1 MPQQH
6 ALIIGGGLGG
16 LAAALRLA
24 AQGWSVTVCEGGA
37 TVGGKLNRWSR
48 DGFIFDTGPSLI
60 TMPWVFEELFE
71 DAGSSLKEHVELI
84 PLNPL
89 ADYVYP
95 DGTCF
100 TYATELPILRD
111 TIRQLDKRDVAGFHR
126 FMELGRRLFTLSD
139 ATFFRR
145 PPFATP
151 TMDTLKALG
160 NFPLFHAWGNY
171 HKTVASFFH
180 NSYLQQLYGRYP
192 TYVGSSPYRAPA
204 TLSVIPYIE
213 LTYGGWYIRG
223 GLYCLIE
230 ALVKLAEQAGVTMMC
245 DASVQTIEHEQR
257 RVRGVRLTSGVRID
271 ADIVIMNGD
280 ASSAPILLGA
290 THALPL
296 AEGRRSMSGLVF
308 LLGIQRQ
315 LPALKH
321 HTIYFSRDYEREFKQ
336 LFEERRF
343 PDEPTVYVNI
353 SSRTDPSVTPEGGE
367 TLFIMANAPANDTPW
382 DESHIA
388 HARRAVFD
396 RLQSSGFPDI
406 QDDIIVSDVW
416 TPTTIGKRYQMPG
429 GAIYGTHSHGW
440 RNAFMR
446 PPNKDRHYAGL
457 YYVGGSTHPGGGTP
471 TVVMSSRITCDLI
484 KRNEH

>member
-1 MPQQH
+1 MPPQN

-16 LAAALRLA
+16 LATAVRLS

-48 DGFIFDTGPSLI
+48 NGFVFDTGPSLI
-60 TMPWVFEELFE
+60 TMPWIFEELFE
-71 DAGSSLKEHVELI
+71 EVGSSLKEHVELI

-100 TYATELPILRD
+100 TYSTELPILLD
-111 TIRQLDKRDVAGFHR
+111 TIRQLDKQ
-126 FMELGRRLFTLSD
+126 
-139 ATFFRR
+139 
-145 PPFATP
+145 
-151 TMDTLKALG
+151 ALR
-160 NFPLFHAWGNY
+160 NFPLFHTWGNY

-180 NSYLQQLYGRYP
+180 NHYLRQLYDRYP

-230 ALVKLAEQAGVTMMC
+230 ALVKLAEQAGVTIIC
-245 DASVQTIEHEQR
+245 DASVQSIEHKQR
-257 RVRGVRLTSGVRID
+257 RVRGVRLKSGVPID
-271 ADIVIMNGD
+271 ADIIIMDGD
-280 ASSAPILLGA
+280 ASYAPILLGEA
-290 THALPL
+290 HALTL
-296 AEGRRSMSGLVF
+296 EERKRSMSGLVF
-308 LLGIQRQ
+308 LLGIRRQ

-321 HTIYFSRDYEREFKQ
+321 HTIYFSSDYEREFKQ

-353 SSRTDPSVTPEGGE
+353 SSRTDPSVTPGGGE

-388 HARRAVFD
+388 AARKAVFD
-396 RLQSSGFPDI
+396 RLGSSGFPAI

-416 TPTTIGKRYQMPG
+416 TPTIIGQRYQMPG

-440 RNAFMR
+440 RNAFVR
-446 PPNKDRHYAGL
+446 PPNKDRQYEGL

-484 KRNEH
+484 KRYEH

>member
-1 MPQQH
+1 MAQQH

-16 LAAALRLA
+16 LATALRLSV
-24 AQGWSVTVCEGGA
+24 QGWSVTVCEGGA

-71 DAGSSLKEHVELI
+71 EAGSNLKEHVELI

-100 TYATELPILRD
+100 TYPTELPMVLD
-111 TIRQLDKRDVAGFHR
+111 TIRQLDKRDVAGFYR
-126 FMELGRRLFTLSD
+126 FIELGERIFKLSD

-145 PPFATP
+145 PPFVPPSTG
-151 TMDTLKALG
+151 TLKALQH
-160 NFPLFHAWGNY
+160 FPLLHAWGNY
-171 HKTVASFFH
+171 HKMVSGFFR
-180 NSYLQQLYGRYP
+180 NRYLQQLYDRYP

-230 ALVKLAEQAGVTMMC
+230 ALVKLAEQAGVTLIC
-245 DASVQTIEHEQR
+245 DASVQTIEYEQR
-257 RVRGVRLTSGVRID
+257 RVRGVRLKSGVRIA
-271 ADIVIMNGD
+271 ADIIIMNGD
-280 ASSAPILLGA
+280 ASCAPILLGEA
-290 THALPL
+290 QALPL
-296 AEGRRSMSGLVF
+296 EERKRSMSGLVF
-308 LLGIQRQ
+308 LLGIRRQ

-321 HTIYFSRDYEREFKQ
+321 HAIYFSRDYEREFRQ

-353 SSRTDPSVTPEGGE
+353 ASRTDPSVTPEGGE

-382 DESHIA
+382 DERQIA
-388 HARRAVFD
+388 HARRSVFD
-396 RLQSSGFPDI
+396 RLRSSGFPEI

-416 TPTTIGKRYQMPG
+416 TPTTIGQRYQMPG

-440 RNAFMR
+440 WNAFMR
-446 PPNKDRHYAGL
+446 PPNKDRQYEGL

-484 KRNEH
+484 KRYEL